1 MNESRYEIILYWDK
15 ADSLFVAEVPEL
27 PGCVAH
33 GPTRAAA
40 VESAEEA
47 IALWIETAKEDGV
60 PVPEPRGKLMYA

>member
-1 MNESRYEIILYWDK
+1 MNESHYEIILYWDK
-15 ADSLFVAEVPEL
+15 GEGFFVAEVPEL
-27 PGCVAH
+27 AGCHGH
-33 GPTRAAA
+33 GPTRADA